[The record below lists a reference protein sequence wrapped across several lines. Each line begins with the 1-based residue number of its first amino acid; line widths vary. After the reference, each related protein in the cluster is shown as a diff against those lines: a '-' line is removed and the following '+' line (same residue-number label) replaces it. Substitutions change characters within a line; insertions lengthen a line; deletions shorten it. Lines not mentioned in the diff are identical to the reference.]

1 MVFPAEAA
9 AARGGGGGGNGD
21 PEEDRREE
29 EALALATRPSASR
42 SSSVASTRR
51 LDAGE
56 AAQPFQV
63 LCSRR
68 RTLATALCGMLP
80 VILLVH
86 EDVACVERAAVLL
99 PCERSADGV
108 RTTSADVL
116 VPVDA

>member
-1 MVFPAEAA
+1 
-9 AARGGGGGGNGD
+9 
-21 PEEDRREE
+21 
-29 EALALATRPSASR
+29 
-42 SSSVASTRR
+42 
-51 LDAGE
+51 
-56 AAQPFQV
+56 
-63 LCSRR
+63 
-68 RTLATALCGMLP
+68 MLP